1 MLCPACHV
9 HVRRDFPYCLS
20 CGTPHRR
27 ARINDATAPELRLPD
42 RSVPLTERVTSV
54 GRGAENDVVIDD
66 DSISRRH
73 ARIVRA
79 PDGFRVEDLGSLNGT
94 RVDGRPAP
102 ATARDGARIEIG
114 DVELSFVQPRPAEVG
129 SKTRVRG
136 TEYTRLRTAE
146 EDTADGADAPTAEEP
161 LSAVPRAR
169 SGWALKRIGGSGEPR
184 WVLRNT
190 RTGSYLSLDEREVF
204 IWEQLDGR
212 TSLRDLLFVYLERF
226 GEMALPRIEGAVR
239 SFADIGLVDGLPGRP
254 AELTGWP
261 RVKALLVQNL
271 IRVQL
276 SIRGLDPLV
285 GRAYQAFGW
294 RLFTRPAVLALWA
307 LIGVGLHAFVVATGE
322 MQLFDL
328 AGAGPVGGAVVLV
341 GYLVATALHEAAHAL
356 AVKSYGRRVN
366 RGGFMLMMGVPFA
379 FVDTSDMWFGTPYS
393 RIVVALSGPLT
404 TAGIAGAAS
413 VTAAYLPDPRVAGV
427 CYTLAFGLYTN
438 TLYNLIPLLP
448 LDGYQALADAVRTP
462 RLREEAKAYLGK
474 GLWSDLRTRT
484 RPGPKQIALLVFA
497 VASMI
502 SLYAGLALAV
512 VAWNSRLGRFFAD
525 AVPQPWLGVLVGALL
540 ALLLFPIWYPL
551 LRKVR
556 ARAPAAVAS

>member
-1 MLCPACHV
+1 MLCSACHV

-20 CGTPHRR
+20 CGVPHRR
-27 ARINDATAPELRLPD
+27 ARINDAIAPELRLPD
-42 RSVPLTERVTSV
+42 RSVPVTERVSTV
-54 GRGAENDVVIDD
+54 GRGADNDIVIDD

-73 ARIVRA
+73 ARIVRT

-94 RVDGRPAP
+94 RVDGLPAP
-102 ATARDGARIEIG
+102 ATVRDGSRIEVG
-114 DVELSFVQPRPAEVG
+114 DVALSFVQPRPTAVG

-136 TEYTRLRTAE
+136 TEHTRLRTADADPE
-146 EDTADGADAPTAEEP
+146 EAPGAEEP
-161 LSAVPRAR
+161 LSATPRAR
-169 SGWALKRIGGSGEPR
+169 SGWALKRLGGTGEPH
-184 WVLRNT
+184 WVLTNT

-204 IWEQLDGR
+204 VWEQLDGR
-212 TSLRDLLFVYLERF
+212 TSLRDLLFAYYERF
-226 GEMALPRIEGAVR
+226 GELALPRIEAAVR

-254 AELTGWP
+254 PELTGWP
-261 RVKALLVQNL
+261 RIKALLVRNL
-271 IRVQL
+271 IRVQI
-276 SIRGLDPLV
+276 SIKGLDPLA

-294 RLFTRPAVLALWA
+294 RLFTLPAVLGLWA
-307 LIGVGLHAFVVATGE
+307 LIGVGLYAFVVATGE
-322 MQLFDL
+322 KQLFDL
-328 AGAGPVGGAVVLV
+328 AGAGAVGGAIVLA

-379 FVDTSDMWFGTPYS
+379 YVDTSDMWFGTPYS

-413 VTAAYLPDPRVAGV
+413 ITAVYLPEPRVAGV

-438 TLYNLIPLLP
+438 TLYNLVPLLP

-462 RLREEAKAYLGK
+462 RLREEAKAYLTG

-502 SLYAGLALAV
+502 SLYVGLALAV

-551 LRKVR
+551 ARKLRS
-556 ARAPAAVAS
+556 RAPAAAS